1 QSPVYQ
7 ELHPFE
13 VTPRRTPADLLVHQ
27 VGKGSLSEGSA
38 TSSVTRKI
46 SMTQDRYL
54 GRRLTDRQAADVLED
69 MFTEDTKTVP
79 KTYSDLEDEPA
90 ASP

>member
-1 QSPVYQ
+1 MSEAVGPAWPARAAAGGA
-7 ELHPFE
+7 L
-13 VTPRRTPADLLVHQ
+13 TTRT
-27 VGKGSLSEGSA
+27 SLSEGSA